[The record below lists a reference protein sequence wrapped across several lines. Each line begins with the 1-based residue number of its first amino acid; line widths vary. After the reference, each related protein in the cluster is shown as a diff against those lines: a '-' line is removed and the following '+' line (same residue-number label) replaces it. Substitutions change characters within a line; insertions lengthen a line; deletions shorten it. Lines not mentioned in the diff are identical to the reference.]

1 MSRLFASQPVLLTRS
16 LAVAGLLAAACLGT
30 SAASAADC
38 VNGYRTIGND
48 VIVLCDDGPSA
59 FGATALYQAP
69 EAAAPQIVGSLP
81 DAVRPASRSMS
92 RSMMADS
99 AQDCQPGQYWSFAL
113 AESGNVLLAC

>member
-1 MSRLFASQPVLLTRS
+1 MPRSFSSQPAFLIRGV
-16 LAVAGLLAAACLGT
+16 VIGGFLAAAGLGI

-59 FGATALYQAP
+59 LGATALYQAGP
-69 EAAAPQIVGSLP
+69 EAAAPEIVGSLP
-81 DAVRPASRSMS
+81 DAVRPASRN
-92 RSMMADS
+92 MMADS